1 MPAFSASFECLP
13 AFIDGTSKRF
23 TMRTGAFLDKVYSI
37 EYTINMNEKI
47 LKIAVIQNDKAP
59 FLEWLNSLD
68 KSIKARVQ
76 SRLTRILENNFGDC
90 KK

>member
-1 MPAFSASFECLP
+1 
-13 AFIDGTSKRF
+13 
-23 TMRTGAFLDKVYSI
+23 MRTGAFLDKVYSI